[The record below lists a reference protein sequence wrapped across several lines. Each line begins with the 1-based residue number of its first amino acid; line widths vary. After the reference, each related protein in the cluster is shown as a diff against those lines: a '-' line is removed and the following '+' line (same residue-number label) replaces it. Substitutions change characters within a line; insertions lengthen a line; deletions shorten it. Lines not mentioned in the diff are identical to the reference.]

1 VLNREG
7 HEVPFFVDVARARS
21 GAAPQAVRVAIV
33 DVFREEQHR
42 EDAPPLRR
50 ESFVLETPKDF
61 DPSYRWSLGLS
72 PGTLQDFVRR
82 VEVTQRRAGDETV
95 RLVRGVRCFAWRGPS
110 KRAPAWS
117 SRAPSGTVRGDAR
130 R

>member
-1 VLNREG
+1 MCIR
-7 HEVPFFVDVARARS
+7 DS
-21 GAAPQAVRVAIV
+21 
-33 DVFREEQHR
+33 

-72 PGTLQDFVRR
+72 PGTLRDFVRR

-95 RLVRGVRCFAWRGPS
+95 RLVEGRSLFRLARTFQAR
-110 KRAPAWS
+110 S
-117 SRAPSGTVRGDAR
+117 SVELPGLRPGQFVVTLEGEGEAYLLSLIHI
-130 R
+130 